1 MVEHFFQDDV
11 NPRVMLGKNDVLSV
25 KAGTGLKEKKQKILL
40 LDETICI
47 TGTILLILRI
57 K

>member
-1 MVEHFFQDDV
+1 MVEDFFQDDV